1 MDQSTKRKY
10 FLIELLLGLLLI
22 NGLHF
27 LIKKYDSSFEGIWD
41 YGTRGIFFHLF
52 FVLMGLVFWWMG
64 RWLSEKIQSSSFK
77 SLKRQFQI
85 VLGTVIFLTYG
96 LFVSVSYNEV
106 YYFLFY
112 QITNQEYIWKEHQL
126 FDPDFSL
133 IIFIFYFFVAAV
145 TLLIH
150 YFGNWREAQ
159 LMAERLKKENI
170 QSKFEV
176 LKNQIDPHFFFNSLS
191 VLTSLV
197 YKDANLSAEY
207 ITQLSKMYR
216 YILEGKNQSLVS
228 IGDELNFLSSY
239 IFLIKVRY
247 NENICFEIEIAEDLR
262 NKIYLPKNSLQ
273 MLVENAIKHNKF
285 GNGEPLIVRIFA
297 GDGYIQVVNNK
308 NRRELIEY
316 SSKIGLE
323 NIKKRYELIG
333 NYELLIEETD
343 ESFTVKLPKL
353 TSSEAKHFDI

>member
-1 MDQSTKRKY
+1 MDQTAKRKY
-10 FLIELLLGLLLI
+10 SLIELLLGFVLI

-41 YGTRGIFFHLF
+41 YGMRGIFFHLF
-52 FVLMGLVFWWMG
+52 FVLVGLVFLWLG
-64 RWLSEKIQSSSFK
+64 RWLSKEIRSSAFK
-77 SLKRQFQI
+77 NLKRRLQL
-85 VLGTVIFLTYG
+85 VLGATIFLTYG
-96 LFVSVSYNEV
+96 LFVSISFNEL

-112 QITNQEYIWKEHQL
+112 RITDQEYIWKEHQL

-133 IIFIFYFFVAAV
+133 IIFIFYFFVATGINLV
-145 TLLIH
+145 H
-150 YFGNWREAQ
+150 YFRNWREAQ

-216 YILEGKNQSLVS
+216 YILEGKNQSLASVRE
-228 IGDELNFLSSY
+228 ELNFLNSY

-247 NENICFEIEIAEDLR
+247 DETIRFDIELDEKLAETVF
-262 NKIYLPKNSLQ
+262 LPNSALQ
-273 MLVENAIKHNKF
+273 MLVENAIKHNRF
-285 GNGEPLIVRIFA
+285 GDENPLAVRIFSD
-297 GDGYIQVVNNK
+297 DGYIQVVNNISK
-308 NRRELIEY
+308 RELIES

-323 NIKKRYELIG
+323 NIKKRYELLG
-333 NYELLIEETD
+333 DYELLIEET
-343 ESFTVKLPKL
+343 EQTFTVKLPKL
-353 TSSEAKHFDI
+353 LANEVQDFNI

>member
-1 MDQSTKRKY
+1 MYLSTKRKY
-10 FLIELLLGLLLI
+10 LLIELSLSFVLI

-41 YGTRGIFFHLF
+41 YGTRGISFHLF
-52 FVLMGLVFWWMG
+52 FVLTGLAFWRLG

-77 SLKRQFQI
+77 KRKRRFQI
-85 VLGTVIFLTYG
+85 VLGTIIFLIYG
-96 LFVSVSYNEV
+96 VFVSISFNEV

-112 QITNQEYIWKEHQL
+112 QITNQKYIWKEHQL

-133 IIFIFYFFVAAV
+133 IIFIFYFFLASVI
-145 TLLIH
+145 TLVN
-150 YFGNWREAQ
+150 YFRNWREAK

-228 IGDELNFLSSY
+228 IDDELKFLNSY

-247 NENICFEIEIAEDLR
+247 NENILFEIDIPEELKDR
-262 NKIYLPKNSLQ
+262 IYLPKNSLQ

-285 GNGEPLIVRIFA
+285 GDGEPLIVRIFA
-297 GDGYIQVVNNK
+297 DNEYIHVVNNK
-308 NRRELIEY
+308 NKRELIEY

-353 TSSEAKHFDI
+353 TSNEAKHFDI